1 MRSSS
6 STALATVRNV
16 SSASVRLSS
25 PSFCSGSAQTLGL
38 LDCAAEH
45 LMVYRDFRAAVETC
59 ERGLDG
65 LGRPGEQGESG
76 LRNGE
81 LKAALCI
88 VGIQALAELNQ
99 WRRVLPWILQQYNRP
114 EKIPAKIMQMC
125 ILLYAKVGEPAT
137 MEEVGCD
144 WLKYNSNR
152 SSPAFGTVAELY
164 LIHILLPLCRL
175 AEARE
180 LVLGDAGGVAFNED
194 QRQTAL
200 GIIEKQEGHDQR
212 RQSSSACPPS
222 SPEHSTALDR
232 HEGTAIQ
239 RLEILL
245 RLMCRGLSIAKRGL
259 WSSVVQRALLAAFL
273 LYLILVR
280 LDPALPLSF
289 PWISHLLQILRQMWN
304 AMFAPFYRANSMSL
318 R

>member
-6 STALATVRNV
+6 FTALAPVRNV
-16 SSASVRLSS
+16 SSAS

-38 LDCAAEH
+38 LDCAAEQ

-65 LGRPGEQGESG
+65 LGKPGEQGESG
-76 LRNGE
+76 SRYGE

-99 WRRVLPWILQQYNRP
+99 WRRVLPWVLQQYNRP
-114 EKIPAKIMQMC
+114 EKMPAKIVQMC

-144 WLKYNSNR
+144 WLKYNSSR

-175 AEARE
+175 AEAQE
-180 LVLGDAGGVAFNED
+180 LVLGDVGGVAFNED

-200 GIIEKQEGHDQR
+200 GIIEKQEAHDQR
-212 RQSSSACPPS
+212 RQSSPPS
-222 SPEHSTALDR
+222 SPEHSTVLDR
-232 HEGTAIQ
+232 HKGTAIR

-245 RLMCRGLSIAKRGL
+245 RLVCRGLSIAKRGL
-259 WSSVVQRALLAAFL
+259 WSSVVQRALLAAFV

-289 PWISHLLQILRQMWN
+289 PWISQLLQILRQMWN
-304 AMFAPFYRANSMSL
+304 AMFAPFYPANSMSL